1 MFSEERVAHFDDDDG
16 VCERPLPLA
25 PRAVSPVRG
34 PARRRDLGG
43 PFARGARNSLFR
55 GGDAEPAPTPIDEA
69 YRVGVEPWDS
79 NWELSAGSR
88 LGVVIASDDDYVRHD
103 PTDRSTNE
111 LVLGE
116 SALRF
121 EGVAEG
127 VDAPSSPDASL
138 SATID
143 SETYTGGQTAQWT

>member
-1 MFSEERVAHFDDDDG
+1 MRN
-16 VCERPLPLA
+16 PLPLA
-25 PRAVSPVRG
+25 PRAVGPVRT

-55 GGDAEPAPTPIDEA
+55 NGDAEPAPTPTDEA

-79 NWELSAGSR
+79 NWELPAGSR
-88 LGVVIASDDDYVRHD
+88 LGGRNRLGRRRLR
-103 PTDRSTNE
+103 PTRPDRSTNE

-127 VDAPSSPDASL
+127 VDAPSFPDVLL

-143 SETYTGGQTAQWT
+143 SEAYTGGQTAQWT

>member
-1 MFSEERVAHFDDDDG
+1 MRN
-16 VCERPLPLA
+16 PLPLA
-25 PRAVSPVRG
+25 PRAVGPVRG

-43 PFARGARNSLFR
+43 PSARGARNSLSR
-55 GGDAEPAPTPIDEA
+55 NGDAEPAPTPTDGA

-88 LGVVIASDDDYVRHD
+88 LGVVIASDNDNYVRHD
-103 PTDRSTNE
+103 PTDRSSNE

-121 EGVAEG
+121 EGVVEG
-127 VDAPSSPDASL
+127 ADAPSFPDVLL